1 METTLGELI
10 KAINQ
15 ARALGASEESSIY
28 IFKSKNAKECQSV
41 KVIDF
46 NKNTNETVIE
56 FF

>member
-15 ARALGASEESSIY
+15 AKALGASEESSIY